1 MPLGPHGAYILWT
14 ERGLACRLSRNLDGW
29 QVSVEADGG
38 VPFLRRFAQSRGDA
52 GNQAEYLRVMLDGSH
67 VGGPRRRHRQPLVLI
82 VEDDAENLYAYEEM
96 LKLDGFRTAAAASLA
111 EARRLVRAVRPSAIL
126 LDHVLP
132 DGDGPMFVRELRAS
146 GAEAMIPVVLVTG
159 LDPSRVAPAYDG
171 GPDAQLGK
179 PCRPETLTG
188 VIKLLV
194 QRAARRRPPRASA
207 RRNAELSR
215 ACCPLCGTAGAL
227 VDASGRFHCQQC
239 GKEGTM
245 DRESY
250 VDTQS

>member
-1 MPLGPHGAYILWT
+1 MPPAPRDAYILWT
-14 ERGLACRLSRNLDGW
+14 DRGLACRLSRNLDGW

-38 VPFLRRFAQSRGDA
+38 VPFMRRFAQSRGDA
-52 GNQAEYLRVMLDGSH
+52 GNQAEYLRVLLDGSR
-67 VGGPRRRHRQPLVLI
+67 GGGGRPRHRQALVLI

-96 LKLDGFRTAAAASLA
+96 LKLDGFRIASAASLA
-111 EARRLVRAVRPSAIL
+111 EARRLVREVRPSAIL

-132 DGDGPMFVRELRAS
+132 DGDGPMFVQELRAS
-146 GAEAMIPVVLVTG
+146 AADAMIPVVLVTG
-159 LDPSRVAPAYDG
+159 LDPAQVAPAYGG

-194 QRAARRRPPRASA
+194 QRAGARRPRRAGPRPH
-207 RRNAELSR
+207 AELSR
-215 ACCPLCGTAGAL
+215 ARCPLCGIAGAL
-227 VDASGRFHCQQC
+227 VDASGRFHCQLC